1 MKRPVRIALKRILE
15 RRPCLEELSAFCR
28 AFQIKTPK
36 VIARLEEAV
45 EAGCRCCKACQAET
59 RRTVRLLAGIK
70 TFHQVP
76 ITKTFT
82 YDEIA
87 ATQKRYRRGKTWTE
101 WIWRRILTETEQNR
115 IDPKRAAA

>member
-1 MKRPVRIALKRILE
+1 LEAKIPDKSDVAAYQTWKSQIESVRMKIRGQALDALKNARV
-15 RRPCLEELSAFCR
+15 AAMTTTR
-28 AFQIKTPK
+28 A
-36 VIARLEEAV
+36 V
-45 EAGCRCCKACQAET
+45 
-59 RRTVRLLAGIK
+59 
-70 TFHQVP
+70 
-76 ITKTFT
+76 FT